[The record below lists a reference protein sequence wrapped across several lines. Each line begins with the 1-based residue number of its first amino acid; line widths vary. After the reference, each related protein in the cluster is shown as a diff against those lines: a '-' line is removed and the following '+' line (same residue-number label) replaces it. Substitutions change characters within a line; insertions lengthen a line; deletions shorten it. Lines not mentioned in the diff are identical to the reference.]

1 MGENEI
7 YIELSLR
14 MRYVVIFGR
23 LKYYYINAS
32 YNKRKTSLKRSRYA
46 YRQVSDK
53 YREYIYLFVILLFII
68 IRYVPI
74 RVSDTYWRIG
84 YGYGRARE
92 SIGDS

>member
-32 YNKRKTSLKRSRYA
+32 YNKRKTSPQRSGYA
-46 YRQVSDK
+46 YPQVPDK
-53 YREYIYLFVILLFII
+53 YQEFINLFKFH
-68 IRYVPI
+68 YYPI
-74 RVSDTYWRIG
+74 SFDMRFEKHRRIG
-84 YGYGRARE
+84 YGYRRDGE
-92 SIGDS
+92 VSVTP